1 MNENP
6 NIKIRETTKHDI
18 AIIHSL
24 AHAIWPISYKDILS
38 PDQLEYMMQL
48 IYSEASLSKQ
58 FDLGHHFLI
67 AEENKKPVAFAS
79 YNMLKPGI
87 YKLQKIYVL
96 AEERGKSIGKL
107 LITRIIQDIQFEG
120 ATSLLLNV
128 NRHNKAKQV
137 YEHLGFS
144 VIGEEDI
151 DIGGGY
157 FMNDY
162 IMEKKL
168 TM

>member
-6 NIKIRETTKHDI
+6 NIKIREATKQDI
-18 AIIHSL
+18 AAIRSL
-24 AHAIWPISYKDILS
+24 AHDTWPVTYKDIL
-38 PDQLEYMMQL
+38 PDGQLRYMMEL
-48 IYSEASLSKQ
+48 IYGEQSLTKQ

-67 AEENKKPVAFAS
+67 AEENKKQLAFAS

-87 YKLQKIYVL
+87 YKLQKLYVL
-96 AEERGKSIGKL
+96 PQEQGKGVGKL
-107 LITRIIQDIQFEG
+107 LMDHVIRNIKEEG

-128 NRHNKAKQV
+128 NRHNTAKQV
-137 YEHLGFS
+137 YEHLGFT

-151 DIGGGY
+151 DIGEGY

-168 TM
+168 